1 MSGGPG
7 GWQPA
12 YHAVGSLLSRTRDH
26 DANNERSHRRIT
38 RRRATRSRKD
48 FAVPLIPAPPAVP
61 DRDPVP
67 LRLERELHAQL
78 RDYAEFLGSTK
89 EYIVSEA
96 LRRVF
101 RHDKD
106 FLAWQRARQQ
116 ASQRSTATA
125 PAPPAAQTDPS
136 PDTTRPATP
145 EATRRSAGKDRP

>member
-1 MSGGPG
+1 M
-7 GWQPA
+7 
-12 YHAVGSLLSRTRDH
+12 
-26 DANNERSHRRIT
+26 
-38 RRRATRSRKD
+38 
-48 FAVPLIPAPPAVP
+48 PLIPAPPAVP

-67 LRLERELHAQL
+67 LRLERALHAQL

-125 PAPPAAQTDPS
+125 RTSPAAPADPS
-136 PDTTRPATP
+136 PDTTRGATP
-145 EATRRSAGKDRP
+145 DATRRPTGKDRT